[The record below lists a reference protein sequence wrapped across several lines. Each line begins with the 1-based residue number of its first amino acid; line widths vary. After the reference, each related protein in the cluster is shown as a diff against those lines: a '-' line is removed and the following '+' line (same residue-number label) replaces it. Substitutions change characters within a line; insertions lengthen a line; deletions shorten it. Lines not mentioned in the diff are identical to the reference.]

1 MKGVIYARYSSEK
14 QQETSIEG
22 QIRDCMAYAEHHD
35 ITIVDTYIDRAYT
48 GTDDNRPDFQ
58 RMIADSSKGIFD
70 TVIVWKYDRF
80 ARGILVCALNM
91 DKLTKNDVKLVSA
104 KETVAEGPEGILAMS
119 IFMGMAE
126 YFSLELA
133 VKVKRGMRE
142 NALQAKYNGG
152 TVTFGYY
159 IDENKYFQVD
169 SQTSAIVLDVFTKY
183 DEGFSMKEIK
193 DYLNDTGVRAVR
205 NKTTSSKPVG
215 IDFISNLLHNRRY
228 IGEYKFDDT
237 VVSNQI
243 PAIVPQELFDRVQEK
258 LAKICTR

>member
-142 NALQAKYNGG
+142 NAL
-152 TVTFGYY
+152 
-159 IDENKYFQVD
+159 
-169 SQTSAIVLDVFTKY
+169 
-183 DEGFSMKEIK
+183 
-193 DYLNDTGVRAVR
+193 
-205 NKTTSSKPVG
+205 KPSIMEV
-215 IDFISNLLHNRRY
+215 LLHSVITSMRTN
-228 IGEYKFDDT
+228 IFK
-237 VVSNQI
+237 
-243 PAIVPQELFDRVQEK
+243 
-258 LAKICTR
+258 